1 MKINARKLQGM
12 APAVALAALVMP
24 VANIQAAVPTNL
36 FSNWSVNS
44 GTISPTTGSTVL
56 VNESGFLQES
66 FTDANGTK
74 LFHTVITDV
83 GATGT
88 PGGTG
93 TGVNAPL
100 PYSDESYVRQ
110 DQVSGIMS
118 QQSIQDT
125 TAAGTTAGANDAQV
139 FTNVAKLASGWAN
152 TTVTGGGVG
161 GADTTYAAS
170 NGILAN
176 IDIKQ
181 TVWDAGKLD
190 SAATPASIAGDEFS
204 NVFHLLITKNASNVV
219 TGTDT
224 SLDQSVG
231 MGPDLNGT
239 TKSAQIFTGRRLS
252 GTSKVPNPGSITLGT
267 NAAVTWAAGD
277 DVMLTWIGQQTNT
290 TDAATI
296 GNTQT
301 VFGFEGFTKTVA
313 GVATKATVSSIADV
327 GFDATGTASGG
338 FAWDTLF
345 GTAPTS
351 TSLQNT
357 ITQPVP

>member
-1 MKINARKLQGM
+1 MKIKFRSLQGIGS
-12 APAVALAALVMP
+12 AVALAALVAP
-24 VANIQAAVPTNL
+24 VATVHAAVPTNL
-36 FSNWSVNS
+36 FNNWTVTT
-44 GTISPTTGSTVL
+44 GTISPTTGGTVL

-66 FTDANGTK
+66 FTDVNGTK

-93 TGVNAPL
+93 VGPAAPL
-100 PYSDESYVRQ
+100 AYSDESYVRQ

-118 QQSIQDT
+118 QQSMQDT
-125 TAAGTTAGANDAQV
+125 TAAGTTAGANDTQV

-152 TTVTGGGVG
+152 TTVVGGGAG
-161 GADTTYAAS
+161 GANTTYAAS

-176 IDIKQ
+176 VDIKQ

-190 SAATPASIAGDEFS
+190 SAVTPAAIAGDEFS
-204 NVFHLLITKNASNVV
+204 NVFHLLITKDSAGTV

-224 SLDQSVG
+224 SLNQSVG
-231 MGPDLNGT
+231 MGPDLFGT

-252 GTSKVPNPGSITLGT
+252 GTAKVPTTGSITLGT

-290 TDAATI
+290 TDTNSLS
-296 GNTQT
+296 GTQT
-301 VFGFEGFTKTVA
+301 VFGFEGFTKTV
-313 GVATKATVSSIADV
+313 GGTVTKATVSSIADV
-327 GFDATGTASGG
+327 GFGATGTPSGG
-338 FAWDTLF
+338 FAWDALF

-351 TSLQNT
+351 TSLQSS